1 MGDAKMVDKC
11 LLYEEPQQVMV
22 CLLLVKKL
30 TMIEVTLMA
39 NTDIN

>member
-1 MGDAKMVDKC
+1 MQKMVGKC

-22 CLLLVKKL
+22 CLLLVKEM
-30 TMIEVTLMA
+30 TMIEVTLIA